1 MDRVSFMMRVKEG
14 QREEYIRRHREV
26 WPDVMAEHRRAGV
39 TKMAIYMRGA
49 ELFLY
54 MEADDYA
61 KAVRMLSA
69 SPAVLRWEEYM
80 APIMEEVGDRNV
92 DPTNPYP
99 ATLPEVYFWE
109 STDGNGE
116 ARKSK
121 PESADGLS
129 IPAPHFNGTRE
140 SSVSS

>member
-1 MDRVSFMMRVKEG
+1 MDRVSFMMRVKED
-14 QREEYIRRHREV
+14 QRDEYIRRHREV
-26 WPDVMAEHRRAGV
+26 WPDVMAEHHRAGV
-39 TKMAIYMRGA
+39 TKMAIYMRGT

-61 KAVRMLSA
+61 KAVRILSA

-80 APIMEEVGDRNV
+80 APIMEEIGDRDV

-109 STDGNGE
+109 SAESNGDLRKPHADPTDGL
-116 ARKSK
+116 
-121 PESADGLS
+121 P
-129 IPAPHFNGTRE
+129 IPNPHFNGTAN
-140 SSVSS
+140 SSVNL